1 MRTAIRIRRD
11 VEKAVMRVLDGQV
24 AAGATTRAQ
33 SLDYVHRLRAVAAA
47 LRAEADAS
55 RAQSARRLDCNM
67 VDQDWEWANSATVE
81 RTALK

>member
-47 LRAEADAS
+47 LRAEADEIELLADAEE
-55 RAQSARRLDCNM
+55 RALPPPRVLRRNG
-67 VDQDWEWANSATVE
+67 
-81 RTALK
+81 RGG